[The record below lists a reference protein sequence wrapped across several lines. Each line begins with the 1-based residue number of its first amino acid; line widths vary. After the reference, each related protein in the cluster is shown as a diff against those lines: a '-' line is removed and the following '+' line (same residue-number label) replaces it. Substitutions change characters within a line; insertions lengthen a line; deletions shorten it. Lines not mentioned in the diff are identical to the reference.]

1 MLPRHIIACILV
13 FFSLEFV
20 QLQQR
25 QLLLLICQWRLHLVR
40 LQLVLEYHNRFARRR
55 RRRPHPYNWNLP
67 RPCNSWFEIHFHRR
81 NIPEEFFF
89 RQMRMLRD
97 TFDTLLAIFRHK
109 LQREDTRLRTIS
121 LSTWWVI
128 RKCRHCNECW

>member
-40 LQLVLEYHNRFARRR
+40 LQLVLEYHNRFARTR
-55 RRRPHPYNWNLP
+55 RRRPHPYNWNPP

-89 RQMRMLRD
+89 RQMRMLSPFKRQQGSYRRK
-97 TFDTLLAIFRHK
+97 TLTAFGAQGATREQSERK
-109 LQREDTRLRTIS
+109 L
-121 LSTWWVI
+121 W
-128 RKCRHCNECW
+128 